1 MTLASIGMVAW
12 RRGGQNVLATLGAD
26 GTPQLRDAITN
37 FARDGNAA
45 VVNDT
50 ITSLFGNASS
60 LSDEQVGTLA
70 DHLVENWKP

>member
-1 MTLASIGMVAW
+1 MSLASIGLVAIRNGG
-12 RRGGQNVLATLGAD
+12 RRFLATFGED

-37 FARDGNAA
+37 YARDGGAA

-50 ITSLFGNASS
+50 IVNLFGDASS